1 MFATLAVL
9 PAVLAWLGDRVE
21 KGRIP
26 FSRRAKGEL
35 TESRVWGSIVTRV
48 MRRPVVSI
56 VVAGGLLVA
65 LAVPALR
72 MNVVQSGS
80 DDLPRDIP
88 VMQTYD
94 RFTAAFPAETN
105 SVQVVVQA
113 DDVRGGDVAAGI
125 DRLVTEAEA
134 ASTVDRRRRRHLQR

>member
-26 FSRRAKGEL
+26 FSRRQRGAVK
-35 TESRVWGSIVTRV
+35 ESRFWGSIVTRV

-65 LAVPALR
+65 LAIPALG
-72 MNVVQSGS
+72 MNVVQTGS

-88 VMQTYD
+88 VMKTYD
-94 RFTAAFPAETN
+94 RYTAAFPAEAN
-105 SVQVVVQA
+105 AV
-113 DDVRGGDVAAGI
+113 G
-125 DRLVTEAEA
+125 
-134 ASTVDRRRRRHLQR
+134 RRRGRRRPQRRGRQRRSTSWSARPRPPRR